1 MDQVWAQLTHHTE
14 KMNAQAIGS
23 LGRLVGDE
31 EFLRGLEG
39 MTSEGDGSEGEE
51 MEMEIEEE
59 GEE

>member
-39 MTSEGDGSEGEE
+39 ISEGEGSEGEE

>member
-1 MDQVWAQLTHHTE
+1 MWAQLTHHTE
-14 KMNAQAIGS
+14 RMNAQAIGS

-39 MTSEGDGSEGEE
+39 ISEGDGSEGEE
-51 MEMEIEEE
+51 MEMEMEIEEE